1 MRKAGLAALAMAAL
15 LPLQGQAVNEVEMRT
30 AQDLVNVCAVAD
42 DDPNVEG
49 ARAFCYGFLS
59 GTASYH
65 ASVNAGKKGKPV
77 YCLPQAGVT
86 RAEGAR
92 LFVAWGRANPQYLGE
107 APVDALMRFAATTW
121 PCKAAKR

>member
-15 LPLQGQAVNEVEMRT
+15 LPLQGQAANEVEMRT

-65 ASVNAGKKGKPV
+65 ASINAGKKAKPL
-77 YCLPQAGVT
+77 YCLPEAGVS

-92 LFVAWGRANPQYLGE
+92 LFVAWGRANPKYLGE
-107 APVDALMRFAATTW
+107 APVDALMRFAAATW
-121 PCKAAKR
+121 PCKTAKR

>member
-15 LPLQGQAVNEVEMRT
+15 LPMQVQAANEVEMRT

-65 ASVNAGKKGKPV
+65 ASVNAGKKAKPL
-77 YCLPQAGVT
+77 YCLPEAGVS

-92 LFVAWGRANPQYLGE
+92 LFVAWGRANPKYLGE
-107 APVDALMRFAATTW
+107 APVDALMRFAAATW
-121 PCKAAKR
+121 PCKTAKR

>member
-15 LPLQGQAVNEVEMRT
+15 LPLQGQAANEVDMRT

-65 ASVNAGKKGKPV
+65 ASINAGKKAKPV
-77 YCLPQAGVT
+77 YCLPEAGVT

-92 LFVAWGRANPQYLGE
+92 LFVAWGRANPKYLGE
-107 APVDALMRFAATTW
+107 APVDALMRFAAATW
-121 PCKAAKR
+121 PCKPAKR

>member
-1 MRKAGLAALAMAAL
+1 MAAL
-15 LPLQGQAVNEVEMRT
+15 LPLQGQAANEVEMRT

-59 GTASYH
+59 GTAGYH
-65 ASVNAGKKGKPV
+65 ASINAGKKAKPV
-77 YCLPQAGVT
+77 YCLPEAGVT

-92 LFVAWGRANPQYLGE
+92 LFVAWARANPKHLGE
-107 APVDALMRFAATTW
+107 APVDALMRFAAATW
-121 PCKAAKR
+121 PCKPAKR